1 MKDFYSAVL
10 PWFQHSQIILQQLSH
25 TAIGWRRKK
34 VLKQHQTYPSE
45 IPAFSRRK
53 QGKIV
58 LLLLFWP
65 AEWNKEK
72 HLPITFLAVMF
83 STSKM
88 EWQQRRKNNRIQ
100 LLRHLRFP
108 WLYSWQASVF
118 SSDKHFN
125 LDGELRDMAALQA
138 FRDAPTWCLART
150 LHHSDF
156 QQAETALTL
165 CAAEAAVAPGDAGCA
180 HTALLGGH
188 QRAPKQQGFANHHAK
203 QASHSH
209 VWCEQLEELTSG
221 FTHSKPSS
229 YPIIITVQLFLKSNH
244 IIHFTLN
251 EHFSPIKIP
260 K

>member
-1 MKDFYSAVL
+1 M
-10 PWFQHSQIILQQLSH
+10 IILQQLSH
-25 TAIGWRRKK
+25 TAIGCSRKK

-150 LHHSDF
+150 LHHWFPTSRDSPDPVCCWGRSCARWRRLCTYSSARWPPKGPKTARLC
-156 QQAETALTL
+156 QAP
-165 CAAEAAVAPGDAGCA
+165 C
-180 HTALLGGH
+180 
-188 QRAPKQQGFANHHAK
+188 K
-203 QASHSH
+203 AS
-209 VWCEQLEELTSG
+209 
-221 FTHSKPSS
+221 
-229 YPIIITVQLFLKSNH
+229 
-244 IIHFTLN
+244 
-251 EHFSPIKIP
+251 
-260 K
+260 